1 MEEKNLLVKFINK
14 LKKMKKVAAL
24 GLTGLAISGTLSSC
38 APLVVNTDTT
48 SPDSTI
54 TDTQTDVDE
63 QKEYSQTLQTVLN
76 DNYYKDVALKVN
88 ESIGKSYHEDVLLSG
103 LVKPIPYS
111 FLEQQGYD
119 IEAIKND
126 EIECIS
132 HPYILEN
139 EPNNLYID
147 CWVLNENK
155 ADINYVDT
163 YLLKYNLTD
172 KEMSELQFLFNHL
185 GNFKE
190 TYLQAPLF
198 VQQLSYDK
206 QAQVVG
212 SGHMNDDTHTNI
224 IVNNSLK
231 SLEPNKIYNATV
243 LSVKDYTGDISA
255 IKDVFFLNPDTIKE
269 YIIEL
274 QLTKNEIKYIKA
286 LDLNSKTYNGN
297 LTFCDKNLTI
307 LDDAKEEYL
316 NQTPLKI
323 SNNFYRT
330 GIELVDIN
338 KNTASFEQAFKQAN

>member
-1 MEEKNLLVKFINK
+1 MEKKNLLVKLRKK

-24 GLTGLAISGTLSSC
+24 GLAGLAIAGTLSSC

-88 ESIGKSYHEDVLLSG
+88 ESIGKSYHHNVLLSG
-103 LVKPIPYS
+103 LVQPIPYS

-132 HPYILEN
+132 RPYILEN
-139 EPNNLYID
+139 EPNNLYLE

-155 ADINYVDT
+155 AEINYRDS

-172 KEMSELQFLFNHL
+172 KEMNELQFLYNHL
-185 GNFKE
+185 GNSEE

-224 IVNNSLK
+224 IVNDSLK

-243 LSVKDYTGDISA
+243 KDYTGDLSA
-255 IKDVFFLNPDTIKE
+255 IKGAVILFPETVKE

-274 QLTKNEIKYIKA
+274 QLANEIKYIKA

-338 KNTASFEQAFKQAN
+338 KNTASFEQAFEQAN